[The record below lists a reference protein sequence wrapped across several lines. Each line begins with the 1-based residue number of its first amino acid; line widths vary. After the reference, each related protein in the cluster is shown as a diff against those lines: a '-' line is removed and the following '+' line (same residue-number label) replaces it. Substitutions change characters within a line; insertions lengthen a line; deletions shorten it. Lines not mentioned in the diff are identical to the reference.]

1 MRIGRLFRPRARGK
15 LRWGITFLIILGLVA
30 TLYDGLQYYNG
41 NRDNWNKGLKAR
53 GMGELLPALG
63 WPSWPPRDFAL
74 GLDLQGGTHLVY
86 EADMKDV
93 AGGDR
98 DSALEGVRDVIERRV
113 NIFGVSE
120 PVVQTSKT
128 GGAYRV
134 VVELAG
140 VSDPTKTIEQI
151 GERTLLEFKEQNPA
165 ALTADRSTE
174 LNPEQKKQL
183 ADFNTV
189 AKKQADEALTAVRAP
204 GADFNALVAKYSQ
217 DDPTKDKGGDL
228 GWITSKS
235 PEGPLIPSVQP
246 LKPGEI
252 SPTLFEDERG
262 YQVVKFLEKRDTSDK
277 EIRARHILICYK
289 GVASC
294 TKERSK
300 DEAKALAETLKKTIT
315 PENFAD
321 LATKNSDDTGS
332 ATRGGDLGF
341 FGKGMMVPV
350 FEAAAFALQKGQI
363 SDVVES
369 DFGFHIILKT
379 DERPVSEYHV
389 ARALIYKK
397 SASDFLP
404 PPEFW
409 KSTGLTGKHLKKA
422 YVTSAQQTGQIQVGL
437 DFNDEGTKL
446 FQEITK
452 RNKGKPLGIFLD
464 GNSIIDTN
472 GDHVIDQRDTYAP
485 NVNDEIIG
493 GSAVISGNM
502 TSQEAKI
509 LAQRLNA
516 GALPVPVAL
525 VSQNTVGASLGA
537 DSLHKS
543 IFAGFIGL
551 LLVALFMILYYR
563 VPGVLAVIALCLYS
577 TLILAIF
584 KLFGVTLTLAGIAG
598 FILSIGIA
606 VDANILIFERMKEE
620 LRAGKSLDASIRDGF
635 TRAWTSISDSNVSS
649 LITAFVLYSFST
661 SLIKGFALTLSVGI
675 VVSMFSAIVVTR
687 QLLRLVAGWRIS
699 KNVWLFGGPRQ
710 KATPELVQRAPGASS
725 VQ

>member
-1 MRIGRLFRPRARGK
+1 MRIARLFRPRARGK
-15 LRWGITFLIILGLVA
+15 LRWGITLLVILGLVA
-30 TLYDGLQYYNG
+30 TLYDGLQFYDT
-41 NRDNWNKGLKAR
+41 NRDNWNKGLQER
-53 GMGELLPALG
+53 GVAAFLPSIG

-93 AGGDR
+93 ANADK

-134 VVELAG
+134 IVELAG

-165 ALTADRSTE
+165 ALSADRSME
-174 LNPEQKKQL
+174 LNPDQKKQMEQ
-183 ADFNTV
+183 FNTA
-189 AKKQADEALTAVRAP
+189 AKARAQEALVALRLP

-217 DDPTKDKGGDL
+217 DEATKNKGGDI
-228 GWITSKS
+228 GWVTKGS
-235 PEGPLIPSVQP
+235 PDAGLIPTVQS
-246 LKPGEI
+246 LKPGDI
-252 SPTLFEDERG
+252 APSLYEDQSSF
-262 YQVVKFLEKRDTSDK
+262 QVVKFLEKRDTSEK
-277 EIRARHILICYK
+277 EISARHVLICYK
-289 GVASC
+289 GLPSC
-294 TKERSK
+294 NHERTK
-300 DEAKALAETLKKTIT
+300 DEAKILSETLKKAIT
-315 PENFAD
+315 LENFAEI
-321 LATKNSDDTGS
+321 ATKNSDDTGS
-332 ATRGGDLGF
+332 AAQGGDLGYF
-341 FGKGMMVPV
+341 SKGMMVPA
-350 FEAAAFALQKGQI
+350 FETAAFALQKGQI

-379 DERPVSEYHV
+379 DERSLQEYHI
-389 ARALIYKK
+389 ARALILKK
-397 SASDFLP
+397 TPADILP

-409 KSTGLTGKHLKKA
+409 NSTGLTGKHLKKA
-422 YVTSAQQTGQIQVGL
+422 YVTTAQQTGQIQVGL

-446 FQEITK
+446 FQEITRK
-452 RNKGKPLGIFLD
+452 NIGKPLGIFLD

-472 GDHVIDQRDTYAP
+472 DDDVIDERDTYAP

-502 TSQEAKI
+502 THQEAKI

-516 GALPVPVAL
+516 GALPVPVDL
-525 VSQNTVGASLGA
+525 VSQSTVGASLGA

-543 IFAGFIGL
+543 IFAGFVGL
-551 LLVALFMILYYR
+551 ILVAIFMILYYR
-563 VPGVLAVIALCLYS
+563 VPGILAVIALCLYS
-577 TLILAIF
+577 VLILAIF

-606 VDANILIFERMKEE
+606 VDANILIFERMREE
-620 LRAGKSLDASIRDGF
+620 LRAGKSLDAAIRDGF
-635 TRAWTSISDSNVSS
+635 TRAWTSIRDSNVSS

-675 VVSMFSAIVVTR
+675 IVSMFSAIIVTR
-687 QLLRLVAGWRIS
+687 QLLRLVSGWRIS
-699 KNVWLFGGPRQ
+699 KNVWLFGGPR
-710 KATPELVQRAPGASS
+710 KTTSS
-725 VQ
+725 